1 MLCPTMTELG
11 LWITPLLLLP
21 GVALLV
27 MSTSL
32 RYNRLHDELHHLE
45 IHLQPESDV
54 GWGPDETTADVVA
67 DGLLTAFLPAPD
79 LLARCSALLRRGR
92 MFRDAL
98 VALYAAVALFALAA
112 LGGGLLAWH
121 RQAAYW
127 LVMGLTCLGI
137 AAVLA
142 AAVQLV
148 RESLL
153 SFAVLESH
161 AEELAEAMG
170 LDATADGPRAL
181 P

>member
-1 MLCPTMTELG
+1 MMDLG

-45 IHLQPESDV
+45 SALQPEPVAAWD
-54 GWGPDETTADVVA
+54 PDE
-67 DGLLTAFLPAPD
+67 DGLEAVAGSFLGAYVPAPD
-79 LLARCSALLRRGR
+79 LLARCAALLRRGR

-98 VALYAAVALFALAA
+98 VALYSAAGLFTLAA
-112 LGGGLLAWH
+112 LAGGLLAWH
-121 RQAAYW
+121 REAAW
-127 LVMGLTCLGI
+127 WVVIGLSGFGI
-137 AAVLA
+137 ACVLF

-161 AEELAEAMG
+161 AEELAEALG
-170 LDATADGPRAL
+170 LDATAGGPRAL